1 MSFTDA
7 QRREIEDIAS
17 KFSDADL
24 DVVNEG
30 YSYIDKRIK
39 QSHIFEAIKKMAG
52 VDSFVVDMVSDFPDQ
67 QIALEEFTDGFIQR
81 LAKYEYATEIWIRMK
96 NGEDAA

>member
-1 MSFTDA
+1 MIINDA
-7 QRREIEDIAS
+7 GIKEIQDIVS
-17 KFSDADL
+17 KLSDADL

-39 QSHIFEAIKKMAG
+39 QSHIFEAMKNMAG
-52 VDSFVVDMVSDFPDQ
+52 VDSCVVDMVSDFADQ
-67 QIALEEFTDGFIQR
+67 QIALEVFTDGFVQQ
-81 LAKYEYATEIWIRMK
+81 LAKYEYATEIWLRMK